1 MEDDQSIADLL
12 STLAGQY
19 QKQIADD
26 TLAKNKTRLEII
38 RRLDLISQ
46 SIKGLM
52 KYEQEG
58 LKSAAYNLTNP
69 TTR

>member
-1 MEDDQSIADLL
+1 MDDDQSIADLL
-12 STLAGQY
+12 LTVARQY
-19 QKQIADD
+19 HQQIADD

-52 KYEQEG
+52 KYEQGG
-58 LKSAAYNLTNP
+58 LKSDADTSMEPNL
-69 TTR
+69 